1 MLMDLL
7 SKASTI
13 AMLAFVISSML
24 AMGVGLSISQI
35 VQPLRNPRLIVVALL
50 SNFVLMPLCAFALS
64 TLLRLDE
71 PLGVGMLLL
80 GCAAGA
86 PFLPKLAELA
96 KGNLPFAVGTM
107 VLLMVVTVGYLP
119 VVLPLLLPGVAVNP
133 AKIAQSL
140 VLLMLLPL
148 GIGLI
153 LKSRYEELAARVK
166 PVLDQISNISLILL
180 VLLITAAN
188 IDKVLEVFGTRGI
201 LAGLLFIALGFAM
214 GWLFGG
220 PGNDTRRVLALGTA
234 QRNIAAALVVGS
246 QELQRSPGGRHGDRR
261 RNRRV
266 DHPHAVV
273 SCLDQ
278 SLTDVCATVVLHPPT
293 ELSRRFLRKLA
304 RDRSRTPSARR
315 SRPGMSK

>member
-35 VQPLRNPRLIVVALL
+35 VHPLRNPRLVAFALL
-50 SNFVLMPLCAFALS
+50 SNFVLMPLCAYALS
-64 TLLRLDE
+64 TLLRLDQ

-119 VVLPLLLPGVAVNP
+119 VVLPLLLPGVAVDP
-133 AKIAQSL
+133 VKIAQSL

-148 GIGLI
+148 GVGLA
-153 LKSRYEELAARVK
+153 LKSRYEDLAAQVK
-166 PVLDQISNISLILL
+166 PVLDRISNVSLILL

-188 IDKVLEVFGTRGI
+188 IDKVLQVFGTRGI
-201 LAGLLFIALGFAM
+201 LAGLLLIALGFAI
-214 GWLFGG
+214 GWLLGG
-220 PGNDTRRVLALGTA
+220 PGSDTRRVLALGTA

-246 QELQRSPGGRHGDRR
+246 QSFSDP
-261 RNRRV
+261 RV
-266 DHPHAVV
+266 VV
-273 SCLDQ
+273 M
-278 SLTDVCATVVLHPPT
+278 VIVVAIVGLIILMP
-293 ELSRRFLRKLA
+293 LSRALA
-304 RDRSRTPSARR
+304 NR
-315 SRPGMSK
+315 

>member
-1 MLMDLL
+1 MRHDEIQAREPAQISMPEAPMLMDLL

-13 AMLAFVISSML
+13 AMLSFVISSML

-35 VQPLRNPRLIVVALL
+35 VQPLRSPRLIVVALL

-64 TLLRLDE
+64 TMLRLDE
-71 PLGVGMLLL
+71 PLSIGMLLL

-148 GIGLI
+148 GIGLA

-214 GWLFGG
+214 GWLLGG

-246 QELQRSPGGRHGDRR
+246 QSFSDPQ
-261 RNRRV
+261 
-266 DHPHAVV
+266 VV
-273 SCLDQ
+273 
-278 SLTDVCATVVLHPPT
+278 VMVIVVAIVGLIILMP
-293 ELSRRFLRKLA
+293 LSRALT
-304 RDRSRTPSARR
+304 SR
-315 SRPGMSK
+315 

>member
-1 MLMDLL
+1 MLRSIAGQRAREPAQIPILEAVMLMDLL

-13 AMLAFVISSML
+13 AMFAFVISSML
-24 AMGVGLSISQI
+24 AMGVGLSIAQI
-35 VQPLRNPRLIVVALL
+35 IQPLRNPRLIVFALL

-64 TLLRLDE
+64 TLLQLDQ

-107 VLLMVVTVGYLP
+107 VLLMVITVGYLP

-140 VLLMLLPL
+140 VILMLLPL
-148 GIGLI
+148 GIGLA

-180 VLLITAAN
+180 VL
-188 IDKVLEVFGTRGI
+188 
-201 LAGLLFIALGFAM
+201 
-214 GWLFGG
+214 
-220 PGNDTRRVLALGTA
+220 
-234 QRNIAAALVVGS
+234 
-246 QELQRSPGGRHGDRR
+246 
-261 RNRRV
+261 
-266 DHPHAVV
+266 
-273 SCLDQ
+273 
-278 SLTDVCATVVLHPPT
+278 
-293 ELSRRFLRKLA
+293 
-304 RDRSRTPSARR
+304 
-315 SRPGMSK
+315 